1 MSAEWIRTETRVFS
15 GISNLGEI
23 LGSTARFLCG
33 LLGHLQLQVTNSS
46 LFSSL
51 TLSNCRWFN
60 LAILKLSCLRLI
72 ALWLWWR
79 PREKQ
84 QAVSLAIS
92 RRMPTIV
99 KTINSSKYD
108 WSIYILEIYFD
119 TLIKWQLV
127 CQMITWSDPEDF
139 NYASHSIPPEDFSAK
154 FLLTTLGHAWVLIGG
169 LELESFLVI
178 KLLRFVSTNI
188 QRFQD
193 PGLFD
198 TCCPFLP
205 GPAIQKQFWSLDFLQ
220 VFLLDKKLN
229 LVF

>member
-1 MSAEWIRTETRVFS
+1 MSAEWTRTQTRVFS

-23 LGSTARFLCG
+23 LGWTARFLCG
-33 LLGHLQLQVTNSS
+33 LLVHLQLQVINSS

-154 FLLTTLGHAWVLIGG
+154 FLLTTLGYAWGLIEG
-169 LELESFLVI
+169 LELRSFLVI
-178 KLLRFVSTNI
+178 KLRLDLCPPISKDSKILDCLTLAVLSYQFARSSNTKTVLKLGFSPSVSS
-188 QRFQD
+188 
-193 PGLFD
+193 
-198 TCCPFLP
+198 
-205 GPAIQKQFWSLDFLQ
+205 W
-220 VFLLDKKLN
+220 
-229 LVF
+229 